1 MTRLKTQKRAGSN
14 HIMKGSRKNDGFR
27 EGTGW
32 VPAGS
37 CGHVID
43 SSCHPEYSGDYRCV
57 LKGGIIIYSNSG
69 SFDDILAASV
79 KHRLKLGWEE

>member
-1 MTRLKTQKRAGSN
+1 MARLKTQKRAGSN
-14 HIMKGSRKNDGFR
+14 HIKKGSRRKDGFR

-43 SSCHPEYSGDYRCV
+43 SLCHPEYSGDHRCV

-69 SFDDILAASV
+69 FFDDILAAV
-79 KHRLKLGWEE
+79 